1 MQLKT
6 IKKKHI
12 IFLIPLIL
20 ILSGTFALANFALAQ
35 SCPNVTTVTGTTV
48 NFVGEVTDMGGDST
62 VTGWFEYGQTTGY
75 GQTTSQKIL
84 SQLGI
89 YCITVS
95 NLSPCTAYHYR
106 AAAQNSAGT
115 TFGENKTFTTS
126 CGPTVDLKANG
137 SDGPISV
144 AYGSSVTLTWISSSA
159 NSCQASGDWTGY
171 KSTSGSQTISN
182 LTSSKTFTLNCSG
195 SAGSVSD
202 NVTVNIG
209 SPSLSVSL
217 SPSPSSGCVPLNGVD
232 LTGSVSGNFGGDIVY
247 FFDCTND
254 GTWEKITTYY
264 SNSYTAY
271 DVCNFGSTGN
281 YTAKVKIENQG
292 VSAENTANINV
303 LSCQSPVSVD
313 LKINGYDGS
322 IALPY
327 NSIATLT
334 WTSNNANYCTASGDW
349 SGSKSISG
357 SESTGNLFSSKSYS
371 ITCTGSGGSNTDTAT
386 VNMTSTGILTVN
398 KWVRNLSDGT
408 GWLDSVSA
416 DPSEVISFL
425 IEVTAV
431 NSSLQNV
438 TVKDTLPDKMT
449 YRTNTLKID
458 GVSSAGDIFSGLNIG
473 SLSANQKETITF
485 DADISGADGFVFGD
499 TQLIN
504 SALVY
509 TGNTSGSDTAKVIVT
524 KRAVAGAT
532 TISTGLTNNIFI
544 DSFLIPLV
552 IALTLIWLL
561 RSNIIKLEQ
570 WLDTRKMGYQKYRST
585 KLLQIKIAKAKTQE
599 LFRSRRG

>member
-20 ILSGTFALANFALAQ
+20 ILLGVFALANFALAQ
-35 SCPNVTTVTGTTV
+35 SCPNITTVTGTTV

-62 VTGWFEYGQTTGY
+62 VTGWFEYGQSAGY
-75 GQTTSQKIL
+75 GQTTSQKIS

-95 NLSPCTAYHYR
+95 NLSPCTTYHYR
-106 AAAQNSAGT
+106 AVAQNSAGT
-115 TFGENKTFTTS
+115 SYGENKTFTTS

-144 AYGSSVTLTWISSSA
+144 VYGSSATLTWISSSA

-171 KSTSGSQTISN
+171 KSTSGSQTVFN
-182 LTSSKTFTLNCSG
+182 LTSSKTFTLTCAG

-202 NVTVNIG
+202 NVIVNIG

-232 LTGSVSGNFGGDIVY
+232 LTGSISGNFGGDISY

-254 GTWEKITTYY
+254 GTWEKIIT
-264 SNSYTAY
+264 SSSRSYTAY
-271 DVCNFGSTGN
+271 DACNFGSTGN
-281 YTAKVKIENQG
+281 YTAKVKIETQG

-322 IALPY
+322 VTIPY
-327 NSIATLT
+327 NTAATLS
-334 WTSNNANYCTASGDW
+334 WSSNNANYCSASGDW
-349 SGSKSISG
+349 SGAKSISG
-357 SESTGNLFSSKSYS
+357 SESTGNLTVSRNYTL
-371 ITCTGSGGSNTDTAT
+371 TCTGSGGSNTDTVTASI
-386 VNMTSTGILTVN
+386 TSAGTLTVN

-408 GWLDSVSA
+408 GWSDSVLA
-416 DPSEVISFL
+416 DPSEVISFS
-425 IEVTAV
+425 ITITAA
-431 NSSLQNV
+431 NSALDNV
-438 TVKDTLPDKMT
+438 IVKDTLPGQIVW
-449 YRTNTLKID
+449 RQNSLKLD
-458 GVSSAGDIFSGLNIG
+458 GNSVSGDIVSGYNIG
-473 SLSANQKETITF
+473 SLSANQTRTVTF
-485 DADISGADGFVFGD
+485 DADIA
-499 TQLIN
+499 
-504 SALVY
+504 SAASFAF
-509 TGNTSGSDTAKVIVT
+509 GNTSLTNSVTVSSSNTSNSDTATIVVT
-524 KRAVAGAT
+524 KKAVAGAT
-532 TISTGLTNNIFI
+532 SISTGLTNNLFI
-544 DSFLIPLV
+544 DSFLLPLA
-552 IALTLIWLL
+552 IALFLVWLFK
-561 RSNIIKLEQ
+561 SNIIKLEQ

>member
-1 MQLKT
+1 M
-6 IKKKHI
+6 
-12 IFLIPLIL
+12 
-20 ILSGTFALANFALAQ
+20 ANFSLAD
-35 SCPNVTTVTGTTV
+35 SCPANTTVTGTTV

-62 VTGWFEYGQTTGY
+62 VTSWFEYGQTSAY
-75 GQTTSQKIL
+75 GQTSPQKTS

-89 YCITVS
+89 YCVTVS
-95 NLSPCTAYHYR
+95 NLSACTTYHYR

-115 TFGENKTFTTS
+115 TYGENKTFTTS
-126 CGPTVDLKANG
+126 CGPTVDLKVNS

-144 AYGSSVTLTWISSSA
+144 VYGSSVTLTWTSSSA

-171 KSTSGSQTISN
+171 KSTSGSQTVSN
-182 LTSSKTFTLNCSG
+182 LTSSKTYTLTCSG

-232 LTGSVSGNFGGDIVY
+232 LTGSVSGNTSGDITY

-254 GTWEKITTYY
+254 GTWEKIITN
-264 SNSYTAY
+264 SSHSYTAY
-271 DVCNFGSTGN
+271 DACNFGSTGN
-281 YTAKVKIENQG
+281 YTAKVKIETQG

-313 LKINGYDGS
+313 LKINSYDS
-322 IALPY
+322 SVTIPY
-327 NSIATLT
+327 NTAATLS

-357 SESTGNLFSSKSYS
+357 SESTGNLTVSRSYTL
-371 ITCTGSGGSNTDTAT
+371 TCTGSGGSNTDTVTASI
-386 VNMTSTGILTVN
+386 TSAGTLTVN

-408 GWLDSVSA
+408 GWVDSVSA
-416 DPSEVISFL
+416 DPLENISFL
-425 IEVTAV
+425 IEVTAA
-431 NSSLQNV
+431 NSSLQDV

-458 GVSSAGDIFSGLNIG
+458 GVSSGGDIFSGLNIG
-473 SLSANQKETITF
+473 SLSANQKKTITF
-485 DADISGADGFVFGD
+485 DADISGADRFVFGD

-524 KRAVAGAT
+524 RKAVAGAT

-544 DSFLIPLV
+544 DSFIIPLA
-552 IALTLIWLL
+552 IALLLVWLL

-570 WLDTRKMGYQKYRST
+570 WLDARKRGYKEYKSDKILRLKVKKIRMQEFLKR
-585 KLLQIKIAKAKTQE
+585 KLV
-599 LFRSRRG
+599 